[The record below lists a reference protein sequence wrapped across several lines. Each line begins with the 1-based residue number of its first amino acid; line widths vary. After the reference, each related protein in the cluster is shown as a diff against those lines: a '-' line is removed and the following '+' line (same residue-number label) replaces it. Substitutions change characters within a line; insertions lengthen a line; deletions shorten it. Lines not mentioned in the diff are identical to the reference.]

1 MSPRQ
6 AAGRA
11 LRAAAVIGAVS
22 AFGAACATADQIVTV
37 TPGEIDPPLPAGARW
52 LTAEEAARTVPVQ
65 AEDCDATAGLR
76 PDPAGIDRDAA
87 EVRAVLERGRL
98 VVGLDPGSNLFS
110 FRDPLTGE
118 LVGFDVDL
126 AREIARDLLGDP
138 DRVDFRFLSSAERE
152 QALREGTVDLVVK
165 TMTITC
171 ERARE
176 VDFSTVYLRAHQR
189 LLVPQGSPITDLADL
204 AGRRV
209 CIVAGTTS
217 IARIAQRAPETEI
230 LSVPSWGDCLVAL
243 QQDRVDAVS
252 TDDTILAGMVAQDPN
267 LIIVGPPIAEEPYG
281 VGLPPG
287 SDALTRAVNA
297 TVERIRTDGTWTAMY
312 QRWLPMLGPAPAP
325 PEPSYVD

>member
-1 MSPRQ
+1 MDVPVPR
-6 AAGRA
+6 RRS
-11 LRAAAVIGAVS
+11 LRAAALL
-22 AFGAACATADQIVTV
+22 AAAAAALTACSTADQIVTAV
-37 TPGEIDPPLPAGARW
+37 PGAIDPPLPAGAQW
-52 LTAEEAARTVPVQ
+52 LAAEEAARTVPAQV
-65 AEDCDATAGLR
+65 EGCDATAGLR
-76 PDPAGIDRDAA
+76 PDPGGIDRDAP
-87 EVRAVLERGRL
+87 EVREVLDRGRL

-110 FRDPLTGE
+110 SRDPLTGE
-118 LVGFDVDL
+118 LVGFDVDI
-126 AREIARDLLGDP
+126 AREISRDLLGDP

-152 QALREGTVDLVVK
+152 QALREGTVDVVVK

-189 LLVPQGSPITDLADL
+189 LLVPQGSPVSNLSDL

-217 IARIAQRAPETEI
+217 LGRIAERAPEAEI
-230 LSVPSWGDCLVAL
+230 LSVPSWGDCLVVL
-243 QQDRVDAVS
+243 QQDQVDAIS

-267 LIIVGPPIAEEPYG
+267 LTLVGPPIAEEPYG

-287 SDALTRAVNA
+287 SDALARAVNA
-297 TVERIRTDGTWTAMY
+297 TIDRIRGDGTWTAMHE
-312 QRWLPMLGPAPAP
+312 RWLPMLGPAPEP